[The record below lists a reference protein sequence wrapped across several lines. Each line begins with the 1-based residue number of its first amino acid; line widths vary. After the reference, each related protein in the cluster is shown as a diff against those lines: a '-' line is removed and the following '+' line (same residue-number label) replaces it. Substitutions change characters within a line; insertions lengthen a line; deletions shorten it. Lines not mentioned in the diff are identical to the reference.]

1 MVLIESHA
9 RGSNVKHK
17 LTLIHGW
24 GLNAGV
30 WDDLVPALQD
40 AGPVRAV
47 DLPGHGRLAG
57 EGSLGELDEVAD
69 RVVAAAQAP
78 DVDSPESDAL
88 TLIGWSLG
96 ALVAIRA
103 ASRHPDRVQKVIL
116 VAGTPRFVQ
125 GEGWPQAMRGPVLD
139 AFAQGLAANYRTT
152 LNRFLALQFHGLDNA
167 QDALRGLRARLLS
180 DPPAEQALH
189 EGLDWLRH
197 LDLRDELAALECPVH
212 AILGEYDT
220 LVPAGVG
227 EQLRALRPDMKTPV
241 IERAGHAP
249 FLSRPQAFEETLRSL
264 LHD

>member
-1 MVLIESHA
+1 M
-9 RGSNVKHK
+9 KKK
-17 LTLIHGW
+17 LMLIHGW

-30 WDDLVPALQD
+30 WDDLIPALRD
-40 AGPVRAV
+40 EARVLAV

-57 EGSLGELDEVAD
+57 EGGLGELDDAAD
-69 RVVAAAQAP
+69 RLVDTSSIPQA
-78 DVDSPESDAL
+78 DSPESDAL
-88 TLIGWSLG
+88 TLVGWSLG

-103 ASRHPDRVQKVIL
+103 ATRHPGRVGKVIL

-125 GEGWPQAMRGPVLD
+125 GPDWPHAMRVPVLD

-167 QDALRGLRARLLS
+167 QDTLRGLRARLLDS
-180 DPPAEQALH
+180 PPAEQALH
-189 EGLDWLRH
+189 EGLVWLRH
-197 LDLRDELAALECPVH
+197 LDLRDELAALDCPVH

-220 LVPAGVG
+220 LVPPGVG
-227 EQLRALRPDMKTPV
+227 ESLRALRPDMKTPV

-249 FLSRPQAFEETLRSL
+249 FLSRPDAFEETLRSL

>member
-1 MVLIESHA
+1 M
-9 RGSNVKHK
+9 
-17 LTLIHGW
+17 IHGW

-30 WDDLVPALQD
+30 WDDLVPALEGD
-40 AGPVRAV
+40 AQVLAV

-57 EGSLGELDEVAD
+57 EGCLGELDDVAD
-69 RVVAAAQAP
+69 RVVATTAP
-78 DVDSPESDAL
+78 LTDSHDSGAL

-103 ASRHPDRVQKVIL
+103 ATRHPDRVGKVIL

-125 GEGWPQAMRGPVLD
+125 GEGWPHAMRAPVLD
-139 AFAQGLAANYRTT
+139 AFAQGLAANYRST

-167 QDALRGLRARLLS
+167 QDALRGLRARLLDS
-180 DPPAEQALH
+180 PPAEQALH
-189 EGLDWLRH
+189 EGLEWLRRC
-197 LDLRDELAALECPVH
+197 DLRDELAALDCPVH

-220 LVPAGVG
+220 LVPSGVG
-227 EQLRALRPDMKTPV
+227 EQLRALRPGMKTPV